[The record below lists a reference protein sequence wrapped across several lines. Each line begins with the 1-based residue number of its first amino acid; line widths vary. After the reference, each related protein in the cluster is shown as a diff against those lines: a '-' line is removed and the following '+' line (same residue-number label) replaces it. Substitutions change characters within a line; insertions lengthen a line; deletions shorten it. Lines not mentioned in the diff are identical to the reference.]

1 MTEESG
7 GLHTCEWQ
15 LDNEE
20 QVHIRGELFEE
31 DSEHLLVTNCDHF
44 SNNGGTGPTS
54 DELLDAPQNAAHY
67 WKSTLAKVWL
77 KNVASCGLV
86 IVFLLLAAVAAFVA
100 YQSISDFQ
108 RQAKHPAMSVS
119 FKEVKSFEAPGIVLF
134 PERAELLSCKH
145 FYGTL
150 PPLDHPGEPG
160 PLACVIQE
168 VYSEANMHDNVPW
181 KRALV
186 IRGPEAVLQHE
197 LLFLHF
203 RLNQSQQDF
212 SGINYL
218 LFSSFD
224 DFTHS
229 NNGSAYL
236 EKLMTSRTLWSFSGG
251 FCTWVKLSLIRTPAD
266 DSRLDEFHQETNQ
279 EKYNQR
285 READQLTELFFV
297 VFEWK
302 DPFIQEVHH
311 VVTASPWNVAAVLCG
326 VFLALFKVADFAK
339 ISVKWML
346 KVRRRHRRHRAR
358 QLNSMPR

>member
-1 MTEESG
+1 MGSQVGDALFRELLLE
-7 GLHTCEWQ
+7 
-15 LDNEE
+15 NED
-20 QVHIRGELFEE
+20 QVNVRGEEPE
-31 DSEHLLVTNCDHF
+31 RVLVTNCDHF
-44 SNNGGTGPTS
+44 SNNGGTGPCS
-54 DELLDAPQNAAHY
+54 DEPWDAPQNAANH

-86 IVFLLLAAVAAFVA
+86 IVFLVLAAIAAFVA

-119 FKEVKSFEAPGIVLF
+119 FKEVQSYEAPGIVLF
-134 PERAELLSCKH
+134 PESAELLSCNH

-160 PLACVIQE
+160 TLACVIRE
-168 VYSEANMHDNVPW
+168 VYSESNVHDDVPW

-186 IRGPEAVLQHE
+186 IRGPEAVLQQE

-218 LFSSFD
+218 LFSGFD

-229 NNGSAYL
+229 NNNSAYL

-251 FCTWVKLSLIRTPAD
+251 FRTWVKLSLIRTPAD

-279 EKYNQR
+279 VKYNNKRQ
-285 READQLTELFFV
+285 EADQLTELFFV

-346 KVRRRHRRHRAR
+346 KVRRRHRGHRAR
-358 QLNSMPR
+358 QLNEMPR